1 MRDLLNATGVSNWQT
16 TTLDD
21 VDRSV
26 DAIGR
31 ALGSTL

>member
-1 MRDLLNATGVSNWQT
+1 MRISVSNWQ

-31 ALGSTL
+31 ALGVTAGSTL